1 MINIKSAQI
10 KERELIVKLYN
21 EGRKQEQIAS
31 ILGCSQSKVSFW
43 IIRYKKEGS
52 LDNKPKSGRPSNF
65 SEEKLS
71 LIKSKIIRKVVSRN
85 LKYSSCTSK
94 ELRDII
100 SKEIKKPISLRHAR
114 RILHKIGFSLIT
126 PRQKHTKNDPQKV
139 AAFRQQFK
147 KNSNE
152 SFWVIH

>member
-1 MINIKSAQI
+1 MKSAQI
-10 KERELIVKLYN
+10 KERELMIKLCV
-21 EGRKQEQIAS
+21 EGRTQQDIAD
-31 ILGCSQSKVSFW
+31 ILGTSQQRVSFW
-43 IIRYKKEGS
+43 FKRYKKVGS
-52 LDNKPKSGRPSNF
+52 LENRLRSGRPSNF

-85 LKYSSCTSK
+85 LKFSSCTSK

-100 SKEIKKPISLRHAR
+100 AKEVKKPVSLRHAR

-126 PRQKHTKNDPQKV
+126 PRSQHTKNDPVKV
-139 AAFRQQFK
+139 KRFREMFK
-147 KNSNE
+147 KNSDQ